1 MDVEEGVAN
10 QVVVS
15 VRLAKPKKD
24 LYQVLNLRDGAVVH
38 IQDYRRR
45 RDARDAAGLA
55 S

>member
-1 MDVEEGVAN
+1 VDVEEGVAN

-15 VRLAKPKKD
+15 LQFARKGQR
-24 LYQVLNLRDGAVVH
+24 LYQVLNVRDGAVIH

-45 RDARDAAGLA
+45 RDARGAAGLT